1 VNVLDDIILTYE
13 YGSTEEKTG
22 NELRRLADEY
32 TALEEPN
39 IDDTLALLQ
48 LRVLLDIN
56 RATQETADT
65 MKNLSI
71 EIQKLLAKVDYKKK
85 EENSVSG

>member
-1 VNVLDDIILTYE
+1 MNVLDDIILTYE